1 MVNRVSILAIL
12 LSIFLVIVPVLAQS
26 AETKEAPASEK
37 NDKTKAGVK
46 FFIFKEGCLEKFL
59 KLDISDIDCIK
70 FTISKGIGYAIVVGA
85 GILKVPQIMK
95 ILKNSS
101 VDGLNTY
108 SYYIESLVYINTTG

>member
-46 FFIFKEGCLEKFL
+46 FFIFK
-59 KLDISDIDCIK
+59 
-70 FTISKGIGYAIVVGA
+70 
-85 GILKVPQIMK
+85 
-95 ILKNSS
+95 
-101 VDGLNTY
+101 
-108 SYYIESLVYINTTG
+108 